1 MITKLKASSLF
12 PPLTALVLWGFWA
25 FLPKLA
31 MQNMQPHSVILY
43 EAIGGL
49 CVTLPLLFTI
59 KEKLVRNKKSIA
71 IIFCGSSISIIAI
84 LCYYTALR
92 LGPVATV
99 STITAM
105 YPVVGVAL
113 AQIFLKERMNHVQ
126 YIAAALAMV
135 SIYLLAG

>member
-1 MITKLKASSLF
+1 MITKLKASNLF
-12 PPLTALVLWGFWA
+12 PPLAALVLWGFWA

-31 MQNMQPHSVILY
+31 MQSMQPHSVILY